1 MSRPASLVRLLIWL
15 VTIAFVVMMFYPLV
29 TAMID
34 RLSLPPDPDFPY

>member
-1 MSRPASLVRLLIWL
+1 MNRTASLVRLCIWG

-29 TAMID
+29 TEMID